1 MEFGFEPSRTFNERD
16 ELRTEAAD
24 HALRATQGMPSS
36 TGAKLDPVP
45 IPRDALMT
53 AAAVRQ
59 VLAKAAA
66 AKLALAKAAAI
77 PGASLEHMKTHR

>member
-1 MEFGFEPSRTFNERD
+1 MSAMSFGPKPPIMLS
-16 ELRTEAAD
+16 ELPKECQ
-24 HALRATQGMPSS
+24 ALL
-36 TGAKLDPVP
+36 GAKLDPVP

-77 PGASLEHMKTHR
+77 PGASSEHMKTHR

>member
-1 MEFGFEPSRTFNERD
+1 
-16 ELRTEAAD
+16 
-24 HALRATQGMPSS
+24 
-36 TGAKLDPVP
+36 
-45 IPRDALMT
+45 MT